1 MAAMDQIGF
10 ELPQFGR
17 ASVRVTHFCQQIHFS
32 ADWPHRFSEN

>member
-17 ASVRVTHFCQQIHFS
+17 ASVHVTHFCQQIHFS
-32 ADWPHRFSEN
+32 AD